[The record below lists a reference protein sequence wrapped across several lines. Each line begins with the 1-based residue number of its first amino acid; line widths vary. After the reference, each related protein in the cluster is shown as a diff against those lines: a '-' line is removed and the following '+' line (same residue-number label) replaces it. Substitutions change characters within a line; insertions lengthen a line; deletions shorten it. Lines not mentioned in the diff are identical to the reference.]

1 METQLQIQKAAEDS
15 QIQAIADLAAVIW
28 AEHFT
33 PIIGEK
39 QVAYM
44 VDKFQSYPALTQQI
58 QDGYEYYQFFDDGE
72 FCGYCGIHPE
82 GGKLFLSKLYI
93 RKEFRGRHLAT
104 KVFEFLK
111 VLCKERG
118 YSVIWLTCN
127 KHNSNSLAVYEKK
140 GFKKIDEDVTD
151 IGNGYVMDDY
161 IYEYTL

>member
-15 QIQAIADLAAVIW
+15 QVQAIADLAAVIW

-72 FCGYCGIHPE
+72 F
-82 GGKLFLSKLYI
+82 
-93 RKEFRGRHLAT
+93 
-104 KVFEFLK
+104 
-111 VLCKERG
+111 
-118 YSVIWLTCN
+118 
-127 KHNSNSLAVYEKK
+127 
-140 GFKKIDEDVTD
+140 
-151 IGNGYVMDDY
+151 
-161 IYEYTL
+161 